1 VIKDVFS
8 QRESY
13 IDKSN
18 VDVGDNSWM
27 VVIVIKRPRKGKP
40 VQMIR
45 STYNSVSFFVRITQ
59 NGVNE

>member
-1 VIKDVFS
+1 M
-8 QRESY
+8 
-13 IDKSN
+13 SN

-40 VQMIR
+40 VLMIR